1 MIDLGLGKKRGKKTT
16 TKKDKKEE
24 SSVEKTVY
32 SKNNLKK
39 SKKNTM
45 SRQVSKSKP
54 KSEKNSKKGDF
65 SYNLN
70 KLSIGD
76 EEEINREFQEDDP
89 EFYGNFY
96 NEYSSEEEDSV
107 DLGNTNVKCDN
118 SDDEVEN
125 VKKDKSS
132 RNRTKHT
139 KSDKA
144 PSYNGEVE
152 ALDVEPEE
160 NNILTKNKKDELLD
174 LPCRQSEQQK
184 IEEHITNGLKTSG
197 CYSSL
202 YISGMPGTGKT
213 ASVKASLSKLKMQA
227 KKHLIKDF
235 DALIVN
241 GMKINSINNVYKQ
254 IYAFI
259 FNDETKVSSNKCCTM
274 LELFFKN
281 RDSYYMKSELRNP
294 KNVHIILL
302 IDEIDCLVSKKMNLL
317 YNIFNWTTFPEAKLI
332 VISISNTMDL
342 PQKTLAKVS
351 SRMGTNQLPFKPYS
365 KQELEEILEK
375 CLPYYGVFNKDAIS
389 FCCSKVASIS
399 GDLRRIL
406 HICNAALDNLIKK
419 QKTSLAMLK
428 KEKNL
433 ISLNDIRAASSDL
446 YDNRLSLVIKG
457 LKLYEKVA
465 IIAISMCMNTS
476 SRVNITHA
484 YEKFDFCCNKARI
497 DKVPNFNEFKI
508 VIFNLLKLKLI
519 SFAEFN
525 ENFIENLVF
534 IQIYR
539 DELITAF
546 HSETILKP
554 IVEILSN

>member
-1 MIDLGLGKKRGKKTT
+1 MADLGKKRGKKTL
-16 TKKDKKEE
+16 KRDDSLK
-24 SSVEKTVY
+24 SFEKTVY
-32 SKNNLKK
+32 SNNKFKKTKINTK
-39 SKKNTM
+39 SKE
-45 SRQVSKSKP
+45 VSKSKT
-54 KSEKNSKKGDF
+54 KSEKKSNKGDV
-65 SYNLN
+65 SYNLK

-76 EEEINREFQEDDP
+76 EEEINREFQEEDP

-107 DLGNTNVKCDN
+107 DLGNNNVKYDN
-118 SDDEVEN
+118 SDDEDN
-125 VKKDKSS
+125 NKKDKSS
-132 RNRTKHT
+132 KNKTKYT

-152 ALDVEPEE
+152 ALEVGKEE
-160 NNILTKNKKDELLD
+160 NNLLNTLNKNKKDELLD
-174 LPCRQSEQQK
+174 LPCRQAEQHK

-213 ASVKASLSKLKMQA
+213 ASVKASLNKLKMQA

-235 DALIVN
+235 DALIIN

-254 IYAFI
+254 IYSFI

-294 KNVHIILL
+294 KNVHLILL

-342 PQKTLAKVS
+342 PQKTLAKVA

-375 CLPYYGVFNKDAIS
+375 CLPYYGLFHKDAIS
-389 FCCSKVASIS
+389 FSCSKVASIS

-419 QKTSLAMLK
+419 QKTSLANLK

-433 ISLNDIRAASSDL
+433 ISLTDIRVASSDL

-484 YEKFDFCCNKARI
+484 FEKFDFCCNKAKI
-497 DKVPNFNEFKI
+497 DKRPNFNEFKI
-508 VIFNLLKLKLI
+508 IIFNLLKLKLI
-519 SFAEFN
+519 SFSEFN

-554 IVEILSN
+554 IVDILSN